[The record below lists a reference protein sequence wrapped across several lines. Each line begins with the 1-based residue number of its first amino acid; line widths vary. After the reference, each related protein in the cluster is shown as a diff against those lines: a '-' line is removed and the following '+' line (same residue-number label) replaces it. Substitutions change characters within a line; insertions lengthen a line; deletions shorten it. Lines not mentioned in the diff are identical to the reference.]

1 MSRSLNKAILIGN
14 LGQDPEIRSTGSG
27 TRVAQLSLATE
38 RQWTDAHGE
47 PQKRTEWHRIVA
59 WEKLA
64 EIAEEFLKKGDRVY
78 IEGEIH
84 YRSYEDSEGTTRYV
98 TEIRARELIMLGGRP
113 AEPPTREAA
122 QPEPAPTRSTH
133 RPRSQARAGKA
144 QAGKTRR
151 DHEDFQPPSLEDDDD
166 LPF

>member
-1 MSRSLNKAILIGN
+1 MARSLNKAILIGN

-47 PQKRTEWHRIVA
+47 TQKRTEWHRIVA

-78 IEGEIH
+78 VEGEIQ

-98 TEIRARELIMLGGRP
+98 TEIRARELIMLGGR
-113 AEPPTREAA
+113 AAEAA
-122 QPEPAPTRSTH
+122 LGAAAEPEPAPTGSTR
-133 RPRSQARAGKA
+133 RPRAQARAGKS
-144 QAGKTRR
+144 RR
-151 DHEDFQPPSLEDDDD
+151 DPRDVQPPALEDDDD

>member
-47 PQKRTEWHRIVA
+47 TQKRTEWHRIVA

-64 EIAEEFLKKGDRVY
+64 EIAEEYLKKGDRLYV
-78 IEGEIH
+78 EGEIQ

-113 AEPPTREAA
+113 AEAAPGEAA
-122 QPEPAPTRSTH
+122 APEPTASTR
-133 RPRSQARAGKA
+133 RPRAQARAGK
-144 QAGKTRR
+144 GRR
-151 DHEDFQPPSLEDDDD
+151 DHPDVQPPALEEDDD